1 MSNKELFSFS
11 KLETFHNCKRSY
23 YYNYIEK
30 DRGGDNIYSYTGT
43 IVHELTQAMV
53 QKQITNK
60 EAVNRFVSSIDAA
73 EMLELPWISENV
85 KNNYV
90 SCITHFLESYVP
102 VENNTIQIEDYFE
115 IEINGTV
122 LRGYIDLWYKTGNE
136 IHIID
141 LKTSTK
147 FSNKDLPKKSR
158 QLLLY
163 GIAMSEK
170 YPDFKIVLQ
179 FNMLK
184 YVLKKG
190 KLFERNKLE
199 WFDEEPDG
207 IVNVEYTEE
216 SIKEVKEYVTDTVK
230 QINSISKDDIISWT
244 MDNDPTKD
252 FFCRNLCSHRN
263 KCLDRLEEVLE

>member
-1 MSNKELFSFS
+1 LSNVELFSFS

-23 YYNYIEK
+23 YYNYIKK

-43 IVHELTQAMV
+43 VVHELTQAMI

-60 EAVNRFVSSIDAA
+60 EAVNRFISSIDAA

-90 SCITHFLESYVP
+90 NCISHFLENYIP

-115 IEINGTV
+115 IDIDGV
-122 LRGYIDLWYKTGNE
+122 IMRGYIDLWYKVGNE
-136 IHIID
+136 IYIID

-147 FSNKDLPKKSR
+147 FSKKDLPKKSR

-163 GIAMSEK
+163 GIAMSKK
-170 YPDFKIVLQ
+170 YPDCKITLQ

-184 YVLKKG
+184 YVLRNG

-199 WFDEEPDG
+199 WFEEEPDG
-207 IVNVEYTEE
+207 IVNVDYTEE
-216 SIKEVKEYVTDTVK
+216 SLEEVKNYVTDTVK
-230 QINSISKDDIISWT
+230 EINLINKEDMSYWT

-252 FFCRNLCSHRN
+252 FFCRNLCSHRSL
-263 KCLDRLEEVLE
+263 CLEELK